1 MSHLK
6 DQMLPSDSALQRS
19 RQVLQEREVKSVLK
33 GVWVVIWEVEEG
45 KKGRRY
51 RETVNT

>member
-19 RQVLQEREVKSVLK
+19 HRVLQEREVKSVLN
-33 GVWVVIWEVEEG
+33 GGWVVIWEVEERNEG
-45 KKGRRY
+45 KK
-51 RETVNT
+51 V